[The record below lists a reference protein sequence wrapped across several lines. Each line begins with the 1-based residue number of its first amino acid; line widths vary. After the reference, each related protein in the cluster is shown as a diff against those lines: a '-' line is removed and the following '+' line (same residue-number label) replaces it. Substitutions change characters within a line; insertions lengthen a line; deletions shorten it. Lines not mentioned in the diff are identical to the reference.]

1 MSKEYENFIDDI
13 LLDYI
18 ESHSTEEPSLL
29 YDLKRQTYLRTMMP
43 RMISGNI
50 QGQFL
55 RLFVKALKA
64 ERVLEIGTF
73 TGYATICFAESL
85 SGTGK
90 IFTIDINEELEPFVR
105 SYFEKSGFQNKII
118 YKIGDAS
125 EIIPQLN
132 EKWDLVFL
140 DADKENNLKYYELFF
155 EQVKPGGFIFVDN
168 VLWNNKVFYKEHND
182 KITTKVREFNQ
193 YIQQDSRVENVLL
206 PIRDGLMMIR
216 KKEIAF

>member
-29 YDLKRQTYLRTMMP
+29 YDLKRQTYLR
-43 RMISGNI
+43 GNI

-73 TGYATICFAESL
+73 TGYATLKAERVLEIGTFTGYATICFAESL
-85 SGTGK
+85 GENGK
-90 IFTIDINEELEPFVR
+90 IFTIDINEELESFVR
-105 SYFEKSGFQNKII
+105 IYFEKSGFQNKII

-140 DADKENNLKYYELFF
+140 DADKEKRNGIWCF
-155 EQVKPGGFIFVDN
+155 
-168 VLWNNKVFYKEHND
+168 
-182 KITTKVREFNQ
+182 
-193 YIQQDSRVENVLL
+193 
-206 PIRDGLMMIR
+206 
-216 KKEIAF
+216 